1 MENRSFF
8 VQSEGRYIPTDGQAQ
23 SFLTLNFTQKNS
35 LGVGTGTVIPT
46 ANPDNPS
53 AIANIQV
60 QDLWGSVGAGANAPI
75 YRLTNVGIGTANP
88 QAALQVSNTFT
99 VTSSG
104 IVSATK
110 YYGDGS
116 SLANISNAPG
126 LFDTSVVRS
135 TAANPQFI
143 GFSSVSSGIN
153 TTLFVNTN
161 LTYIPSSN
169 RLGIGIAN
177 PSQTLHVQGDVRI
190 TGSIYDSQNSSGTS
204 GQVLKSTI
212 TGTRWTTVNADGTPE
227 PFRISNNDS
236 DITVSTG
243 NTITVTT
250 NTVGIVTFTQSA
262 VTLATTGIVQ
272 QLFENINLSS
282 TQLTGTI
289 NLDILTGSLFY
300 YTANATGNWTFNI
313 RGNSS
318 TTLNSILPI
327 GKSATV
333 TILSTQGGSATYANA
348 FNIDG
353 AAVSPKWVGG
363 TAPSSGYAN
372 SINTYTLSI
381 LKTADATYTVIA
393 SLSKFS

>member
-1 MENRSFF
+1 MDNRSFF

-23 SFLTLNFTQKNS
+23 SFLTLNFVQKNS
-35 LGVGTGTVIPT
+35 LGVGTGTLIPT

-53 AIANIQV
+53 AIANIQA
-60 QDLWGSVGAGANAPI
+60 QNLWGFTGSGENAAI
-75 YRLTNVGIGTANP
+75 YRLTNVGIGTINP
-88 QAALQVSNTFT
+88 QASLQVSNTFT

-104 IVSATK
+104 IVTATK
-110 YYGDGS
+110 YYGNGS
-116 SLANISNAPG
+116 SLTGIINNTVSA
-126 LFDTSVVRS
+126 S
-135 TAANPQFI
+135 TASTPQYL

-153 TTLFVNTN
+153 TGLFVNTN
-161 LTYIPSSN
+161 LVYVPSSN
-169 RLGIGIAN
+169 RFGIGILN
-177 PSQTLHVQGDVRI
+177 PSQTLHVQGDARV
-190 TGSIYDSQNSSGTS
+190 TGAIYDSQNSAGTS

-212 TGTRWTTVNADGTPE
+212 TGTRWTTANPDGTLE

-250 NTVGIVTFTQSA
+250 NSVGIVTFTQSA

>member
-1 MENRSFF
+1 MDNRSFF

-23 SFLTLNFTQKNS
+23 SFLTLNFVQKNS

-46 ANPDNPS
+46 ANPDNPN

-75 YRLTNVGIGTANP
+75 YRLT
-88 QAALQVSNTFT
+88 
-99 VTSSG
+99 
-104 IVSATK
+104 
-110 YYGDGS
+110 
-116 SLANISNAPG
+116 
-126 LFDTSVVRS
+126 SV
-135 TAANPQFI
+135 
-143 GFSSVSSGIN
+143 
-153 TTLFVNTN
+153 
-161 LTYIPSSN
+161 
-169 RLGIGIAN
+169 GIGIAN
-177 PSQTLHVQGDVRI
+177 PSQTLHVEGNARI
-190 TGSIYDSQNSSGTS
+190 TGAIYDSQNSAGTS

-212 TGTRWTTVNADGTPE
+212 TGTRWTTANPDGTLE

-236 DITVSTG
+236 DITVSSG
-243 NTITVTT
+243 NAITVTT
-250 NTVGIVTFTQSA
+250 NSVGIVTFTQSA

-363 TAPSSGYAN
+363 TAPTSGYAN
-372 SINTYTLSI
+372 SINAYTLSI
-381 LKTADATYTVIA
+381 LKTADAAYTVIA

>member
-1 MENRSFF
+1 MDNRSFF
-8 VQSEGRYIPTDGQAQ
+8 VQSEGRYIPTDSQAQ

-46 ANPDNPS
+46 ANPDNPG
-53 AIANIQV
+53 AIVNIQV

-75 YRLTNVGIGTANP
+75 YRLTSVGIGT
-88 QAALQVSNTFT
+88 S
-99 VTSSG
+99 
-104 IVSATK
+104 
-110 YYGDGS
+110 
-116 SLANISNAPG
+116 
-126 LFDTSVVRS
+126 
-135 TAANPQFI
+135 
-143 GFSSVSSGIN
+143 
-153 TTLFVNTN
+153 
-161 LTYIPSSN
+161 
-169 RLGIGIAN
+169 N
-177 PSQTLHVQGDVRI
+177 PSETLHVQGNARI
-190 TGSIYDSQNSSGTS
+190 TGAIYDSQNSAGTS

-212 TGTRWTTVNADGTPE
+212 TGTRWTTANPDGTLE

-236 DITVSTG
+236 DITISTG

-250 NTVGIVTFTQSA
+250 NSVGIVTFTQSA

-318 TTLNSILPI
+318 ATLNSILPI

-333 TILSTQGGSATYANA
+333 TILSTQGGSPTYANG

-353 AAVSPKWVGG
+353 TSVSPKWVGG

-372 SINTYTLSI
+372 SINAYTYTI
-381 LKTADATYTVIA
+381 LKTADSTYTVIG